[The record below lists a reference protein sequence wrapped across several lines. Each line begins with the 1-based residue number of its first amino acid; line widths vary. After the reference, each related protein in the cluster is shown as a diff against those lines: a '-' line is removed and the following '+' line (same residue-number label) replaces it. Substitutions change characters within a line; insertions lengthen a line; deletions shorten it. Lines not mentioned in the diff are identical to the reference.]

1 MTLANRMGQAA
12 NHVSRLAFGACIG
25 LAASA
30 VLAAFPGAAHAQDAA
45 PAPAPAAA
53 IAIAPIPR
61 ADGAG
66 PPLWVV
72 KDQDSTL
79 YLFGT
84 IHILR
89 PGTAWGSDK
98 VDAAFASASDIWVEI
113 ANHDDQSV
121 IMPVIQQ
128 YGASPDRPLSSVLS
142 AADFAAFDKAAQ
154 ANGASGAALDPYRP
168 WLAAFMVAM
177 SGPMK
182 AGFNAEAG
190 ADKVLVDRARSEGKT
205 VHGLETA
212 DRQVRLIAGMS
223 EGAQVAYLNNYVRNG
238 DGVVANLDQTVAA
251 WLKGDTAEI
260 GRLNRMDT
268 RDIHEEIHQAALITR
283 NTDWTNQIET
293 LMQGSGT
300 AFIAVGVAHL
310 ADQDSVIDMLKAR
323 GYTVER
329 L

>member
-12 NHVSRLAFGACIG
+12 NHVSRLAFGACVG

-30 VLAAFPGAAHAQDAA
+30 VLAAFPGAAHAQEAA
-45 PAPAPAAA
+45 PVPAVAAA
-53 IAIAPIPR
+53 PVPR
-61 ADGAG
+61 AEGAG

-72 KDQDSTL
+72 RDADSTV

-84 IHILR
+84 IHVLR

-98 VDAAFASASDIWVEI
+98 VDAALASVSDVWVEI
-113 ANHDDQSV
+113 ENHDDQSA

-128 YGASPDRPLSSVLS
+128 YGLSPDRPLSSVLS
-142 AADFAAFDKAAQ
+142 PADFAAFDRAAQ
-154 ANGASGAALDPYRP
+154 ANGASAAAMDAYRP

-177 SGPMK
+177 SPPMK
-182 AGFNAEAG
+182 AGFRAEAG
-190 ADKVLVDRARSEGKT
+190 ADKVLVDRARAEGKT

-223 EGAQVAYLNNYVRNG
+223 EEAQVAYLNNYVRSG
-238 DGVVANLDQTVAA
+238 DGVVAHLDQTVSA
-251 WLKGDTAEI
+251 WLKGDALEI

-268 RDIHEEIHQAALITR
+268 RDVHEEVHQAVLITR
-283 NTDWTNQIET
+283 NTDWTDQIET
-293 LMQGSGT
+293 IMKGSGA

-323 GYTVER
+323 GYTVEQ